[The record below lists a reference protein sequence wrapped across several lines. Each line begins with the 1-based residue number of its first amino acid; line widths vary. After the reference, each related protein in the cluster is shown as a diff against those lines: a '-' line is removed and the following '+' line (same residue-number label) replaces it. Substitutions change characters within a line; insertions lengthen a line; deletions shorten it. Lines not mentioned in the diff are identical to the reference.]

1 MGPDGHGK
9 TALAFITENRT
20 EIVAPEH
27 TIARNQAFPAALQ
40 RFLGK
45 GIGAHSFELRIATTT
60 TKLVRTSTP
69 AIEAPL
75 CRGSS
80 LVPTETQADENR
92 ALALATGIASWMT
105 ANMDREGRLPYL
117 WYTSE
122 DRVSILE
129 DNAIR
134 RFLAAG
140 ALGRFAAWQGDP
152 DLLDAYQRHLVQLI
166 GQYLEP
172 LDDGLA
178 VIADSGQASLGA
190 ASIAGLA
197 ILAGPAAD
205 RDQRVL
211 GMLLA
216 AVRASTD
223 EFQGFRTYFYPADRD
238 PIGWEFFSGEAL
250 LFLTEATRLEIDGA
264 PDFEEL
270 LVLYRRCRDR
280 WHENRHVAFVSWHS
294 QALASLYRLQPL
306 AEIAEFVFELNDW
319 LLPLQRTDPAEPE
332 RVGEFGD
339 PLRPHHGS
347 PHASSTGVYLEGL
360 ADARDLARAI
370 GDEDRTRRYTTAID
384 LGLRSLRQL
393 QFRDWRCTWYLSR
406 PDAVLGALRS
416 NLDNNQ
422 LRIDNCGHALAAA
435 VKLLDPQRLPVATSF
450 RSSVAMESFTCLATG
465 LDIHPIHESLALN
478 EDAWHIS
485 SARQQTIRS
494 HRDTQSIFLRQA
506 IRDTSNQHL
515 PNRKCTRADRRT
527 TPGGFPKPSCCA
539 TRSRKNSGANSDE
552 HSSSASPRVAKSC
565 PMSTTAPTTRSAT
578 ATTLPSRASRAAAS
592 SAHPEKRSR

>member
-1 MGPDGHGK
+1 M
-9 TALAFITENRT
+9 
-20 EIVAPEH
+20 
-27 TIARNQAFPAALQ
+27 
-40 RFLGK
+40 
-45 GIGAHSFELRIATTT
+45 
-60 TKLVRTSTP
+60 
-69 AIEAPL
+69 
-75 CRGSS
+75 
-80 LVPTETQADENR
+80 
-92 ALALATGIASWMT
+92 
-105 ANMDREGRLPYL
+105 
-117 WYTSE
+117 
-122 DRVSILE
+122 
-129 DNAIR
+129 
-134 RFLAAG
+134 
-140 ALGRFAAWQGDP
+140 
-152 DLLDAYQRHLVQLI
+152 
-166 GQYLEP
+166 
-172 LDDGLA
+172 
-178 VIADSGQASLGA
+178 GA

-264 PDFEEL
+264 PDVEEL

-306 AEIAEFVFELNDW
+306 AEIAEFVVELNDW

-435 VKLLDPQRLPVATSF
+435 VKLLDPQRLPVA
-450 RSSVAMESFTCLATG
+450 
-465 LDIHPIHESLALN
+465 
-478 EDAWHIS
+478 
-485 SARQQTIRS
+485 
-494 HRDTQSIFLRQA
+494 
-506 IRDTSNQHL
+506 HL
-515 PNRKCTRADRRT
+515 L
-527 TPGGFPKPSCCA
+527 SQ
-539 TRSRKNSGANSDE
+539 
-552 HSSSASPRVAKSC
+552 
-565 PMSTTAPTTRSAT
+565 
-578 ATTLPSRASRAAAS
+578 
-592 SAHPEKRSR
+592 